1 MCCIVI
7 HLCSSQ
13 PPVIQVS
20 VGKKNCCSLIDLYTG
35 TQWIVHVSALS
46 PSLICM
52 FTHTV
57 VVRWDP
63 LIQQIKGLSSCPY
76 YRCCWRGRRG
86 CRGTRQGGGGK
97 SWQIGGGQGRQGWS
111 CRLFWKLPAAVS
123 AIRIKPVPGGGGGS
137 HCRFLSSQPVP
148 VCLPAEWDDIREGD
162 GGNVPPPHPLLNNS
176 SACPGSLQVCG
187 CSRAARLLM
196 EPAITNT
203 DILTF
208 K

>member
-1 MCCIVI
+1 MHIFA
-7 HLCSSQ
+7 LCLTSMLHVHTHSGGEMGSS
-13 PPVIQVS
+13 
-20 VGKKNCCSLIDLYTG
+20 D
-35 TQWIVHVSALS
+35 SANQRPLLGFILS
-46 PSLICM
+46 ML
-52 FTHTV
+52 
-57 VVRWDP
+57 
-63 LIQQIKGLSSCPY
+63 LE
-76 YRCCWRGRRG
+76 GRRG
-86 CRGTRQGGGGK
+86 CRGTRQGGGWK
-97 SWQIGGGQGRQGWS
+97 SWQICGGQGRQGWS

-162 GGNVPPPHPLLNNS
+162 AGNVPPPHPLLNNS
-176 SACPGSLQVCG
+176 SACLGSLQVCG

>member
-1 MCCIVI
+1 MLSLFFIQ
-7 HLCSSQ
+7 LLLSQ
-13 PPVIQVS
+13 PQATYYYS
-20 VGKKNCCSLIDLYTG
+20 AFCENCCSFIDIYCIKAPIRLCMS
-35 TQWIVHVSALS
+35 VSHLHVLTHSGGEIGSSDSANQRPLLLS
-46 PSLICM
+46 I
-52 FTHTV
+52 
-57 VVRWDP
+57 
-63 LIQQIKGLSSCPY
+63 LSMLLE
-76 YRCCWRGRRG
+76 GRRG

-97 SWQIGGGQGRQGWS
+97 SWQICGGQGRQGWS

-137 HCRFLSSQPVP
+137 HCRFLSSQPLP

-176 SACPGSLQVCG
+176 SACLGSLQVCC
-187 CSRAARLLM
+187 CSCTASLLM

>member
-1 MCCIVI
+1 
-7 HLCSSQ
+7 
-13 PPVIQVS
+13 
-20 VGKKNCCSLIDLYTG
+20 
-35 TQWIVHVSALS
+35 
-46 PSLICM
+46 M

-57 VVRWDP
+57 MVRWDP

-76 YRCCWRGRRG
+76 YRCCWKAVEDAGA
-86 CRGTRQGGGGK
+86 
-97 SWQIGGGQGRQGWS
+97 QGRVGVGRAGGS
-111 CRLFWKLPAAVS
+111 VGGRAGRAGAADYSGNCQLQCLQSGSNRFRV
-123 AIRIKPVPGGGGGS
+123 GGGGS

-176 SACPGSLQVCG
+176 SGCLGSLQVCG
-187 CSRAARLLM
+187 CGRAARHLM
-196 EPAITNT
+196 EPVITNI